1 MTSINFLKLKNVK
14 TFLTKV
20 SEEIDKQYI
29 KEYLFTQIQSQNLTL
44 DNNSQIHYSY
54 IESIKSYQI
63 SIINSKNKN
72 VVLEPFV
79 FVTKYLD
86 KNDKSTDLFICNDF
100 FALYDNGQLVYFN
113 HINNDFQENA
123 LGTNETKLSG
133 FEKNDIIEY
142 INQTFT
148 LNINNTYDIDE
159 KQLLEYEKEYSLNIE
174 KLPKIKYISK
184 KSNKNSIFYLI
195 YLFIILTSLAIYFI
209 NFINQT
215 DINMTNNMKDIKLE
229 TAKNE
234 YNNLLNKYK
243 DNKKITSYLIN
254 LFNTLNNNDIKL
266 ISLKV
271 SQNKSQIKIKA
282 GKKEVL
288 LDFLD
293 YYDEDSIINNMTYIK
308 EDNSY
313 EITATI
319 KLYK

>member
-29 KEYLFTQIQSQNLTL
+29 NEYLFTQIQSQNLTL
-44 DNNSQIHYSY
+44 DNNSQVHYSY
-54 IESIKSYQI
+54 IKSIKSYQI

-72 VVLEPFV
+72 IVLEPFV
-79 FVTKYLD
+79 FVTNYID
-86 KNDKSTDLFICNDF
+86 KNDKSTDLFICADF
-100 FALYDNGQLVYFN
+100 FALYDNGQLIYFN
-113 HINNDFQENA
+113 HINSDLQDKSFA
-123 LGTNETKLSG
+123 SNETKLSG

-142 INQTFT
+142 INQTFSII
-148 LNINNTYDIDE
+148 INNTYDIDE
-159 KQLLEYEKEYSLNIE
+159 KELLEYEKMYSLNIE
-174 KLPKIKYISK
+174 KLPPIKYISK
-184 KSNKNSIFYLI
+184 KNNKTSTLYLI
-195 YLFIILTSLAIYFI
+195 YVFIILTSLAIYFI
-209 NFINQT
+209 NFINQNG
-215 DINMTNNMKDIKLE
+215 IKITNNMKDIKLE
-229 TAKNE
+229 TAKSE
-234 YNNLLNKYK
+234 YNNLLNKYE

-254 LFNTLNNNDIKL
+254 LFSVLNNNDIKL

-282 GKKEVL
+282 SKKEVL

-308 EDNSY
+308 KDNTY